1 MAGLDDVS
9 TKRHRFL
16 IRFAGDVGTKKG
28 RALVQFRA
36 RLARNAKDALAA
48 AGIAGTV
55 ETTRGRL
62 YVTAESADAEGVL
75 SRVFGIQSL
84 SPIDTLLFQTLDDVV
99 DQGEEL
105 FGDQICGK
113 TFAVRARR
121 SSIRDQIDFTSED
134 VERALGSR
142 LLGRSAGVDLEN
154 PEVTARVELT
164 ATGAHYFRR
173 IVRCEGG
180 LPIGCE
186 GRALCLVSGGI
197 DSLVAAWYM
206 LKRGLELDYLFY
218 NLGGSAHRLQVTRIV
233 KILADRWSYGSRPR
247 LYVVDLRPWADQLR
261 ERTDPRLWQVLLK
274 RLMLV
279 GANRLLRLGDNTA
292 LVTGESLGQVSSQTL
307 ANLTVI
313 EQVSETPVLRPLIGF
328 DKLEIV
334 EVAKRIGTF
343 ELSAQVQEYCAL
355 QGKGP
360 SAAADSTQLAEN
372 ETSLDLAAFIAGFD
386 DLRYLDLRQEDAVA
400 NDSDPPG
407 SSPGPPGVD
416 QVPADST
423 IIDLRPRAAFATWHY
438 PGAERLDYEEAL
450 KAAPHLPSGRTY
462 LICCEVEFKSAHVAE
477 SMRESGRTAYYFNG
491 GTSKMMRYA
500 AKQDLVDL
508 ASIAPAVR

>member
-1 MAGLDDVS
+1 MS
-9 TKRHRFL
+9 TPSHRFL
-16 IRFAGDVGTKKG
+16 IRFAGDLGTKKG

-36 RLARNAKDALAA
+36 RLARNAKEALAA
-48 AGIAGTV
+48 AGIAGHV

-62 YVTAESADAEGVL
+62 YVTAESAEAEGIL
-75 SRVFGIQSL
+75 RRVFGIQSL
-84 SPIDTLLFQTLDDVV
+84 SPIATFPFEPLDDVV

-105 FGDQICGK
+105 FGDQIRGK

-121 SSIRDQIDFTSED
+121 SSIRDRLDFTSED

-142 LLGRSAGVDLEN
+142 LLERSAGVDLSN
-154 PEVTARVELT
+154 PEVTVRVELT

-173 IVRCEGG
+173 VVRAEGG

-197 DSLVAAWYM
+197 DSLVAAWFM
-206 LKRGLELDYLFY
+206 LKRGLALDYLFY
-218 NLGGSAHRLQVTRIV
+218 NLGDSAHRRQVTRIV

-247 LYVVDLRPWADQLR
+247 LYVVDLRPWVDQLR
-261 ERTDPRLWQVLLK
+261 ERTDPKLWQVLLK
-274 RLMLV
+274 RLMLL
-279 GANRLLRLGDNTA
+279 GANRLLRHGENTA

-313 EQVSETPVLRPLIGF
+313 EQVSEAPVLRPLIGF

-334 EVAKRIGTF
+334 EVAQRIGTF
-343 ELSAQVQEYCAL
+343 ELSAQVKEYCAL

-360 SAAADSTQLAEN
+360 SAAADVTRLVEN
-372 ETSLDLAAFIAGFD
+372 ETGLDLDDFVASFD
-386 DLRYLDLRQEDAVA
+386 NLRYLDLRQEDAA
-400 NDSDPPG
+400 ADELD
-407 SSPGPPGVD
+407 PPGVD
-416 QVPADST
+416 QVPSDSR
-423 IIDLRPRAAFATWHY
+423 IIDLRPRAAFDTWHY

-477 SMRESGRTAYYFNG
+477 SLRKSGRSAYYFNG

-500 AKQDLVDL
+500 AKLDLLEL
-508 ASIAPAVR
+508 ASTAPAMRT